1 MEGGGNLGAGSSE
14 SWSFGEGMA
23 YAKTIMTA
31 RRCTGRVAAGRRVIV
46 EWVEEKDREMTD
58 RDRTIDNSPST
69 PPSVGGTDGAPLT
82 KAPGSGKPP
91 LWGYS
96 AESSTSIL

>member
-1 MEGGGNLGAGSSE
+1 MAALRSMQGDDNERRWRGGNLGAGSSE

-46 EWVEEKDREMTD
+46 EWVER
-58 RDRTIDNSPST
+58 RIAR
-69 PPSVGGTDGAPLT
+69 
-82 KAPGSGKPP
+82 
-91 LWGYS
+91 
-96 AESSTSIL
+96 